1 MKKQQGFLTAILG
14 VFVSF
19 LILNLLLVEVANA
32 ERFYHG
38 DNPNGLNEC
47 IATSG
52 HANIWS
58 VSGFACPK
66 AYDGDVNTGARQNAC
81 ATWLGPSGNSHTT
94 TARLY
99 APSET
104 AVIGGISF
112 WGMCTDRSDTLS
124 ALYVINA
131 GPGGNGHGVSGTGI
145 EEKRFTRTGNWGS
158 PNSIGTQIHVADF
171 IRGLTPSIENG
182 QKVYRRRV
190 FVDRYHSNTPS
201 AGIDISDI
209 IIVIGE
215 KEPENPDLCRA
226 WEPSSYPA
234 SGSNGGTTSIV
245 VKAMNTAGR
254 FPAGMSGDWH
264 HNGPGGLQGPIY
276 AMPTDN
282 IRWHSCYY
290 PGIQA
295 SAKTD
300 VSDINGTTVNGGA
313 DGTWEYEWSKST
325 YVYLPDGREN
335 CRDHHPSVGYKMLY
349 RGWAENIGSEWQNKY
364 LVGSD
369 LGSAAGGDYGPGE
382 YTWRNDFQRD
392 GNRSMGTSRGGDVG
406 RVLTQKGIT
415 GIPIVSSIGSETPSH
430 DIHDWVTHY
439 RPKYDDYT
447 IQQWKLLYGIDL
459 SGVTEPYDVWE
470 VVCTNSFSDDIR
482 SASVHTGPATDDAT
496 VIVPYNFKNSTGV
509 ALDRDV
515 VYSAE
520 EVGVDEVWVDVGT
533 KWNSLTYAT
542 YATVVPEAEVR
553 MFMYVSSSN
562 GGGGMTS
569 GDASCDDISSKQCKY
584 VTEVGGLKDLNAGG
598 SLSGTSD
605 SSSDGT
611 SVGKKL
617 RAMVGKYNAFD
628 ATAGDYIC
636 FITAVNPYTSGADD
650 AHGDSA
656 GDGTWKFGSP
666 DCAVIAKKPTF
677 QVWGDSLYSYKGGVE
692 GNVSKKRYLYRN
704 YFRSKTNLGSFRPKG
719 GSYTITNF
727 TSWVEESLN
736 ISNGATTTVA
746 SGAATGYKVGDKTRA
761 GTTGTICDVSPLT
774 LSNAGCNIN
783 AGVGNSGI
791 LSTMISASLVNS
803 GDKTNRDE
811 LIKYWVGNGTVVKG
825 SCGTRWGGTCK
836 TVESASGETVRY
848 VTGGSM
854 SVSGTIGKRE
864 TYLVQSSGNVTIDSN
879 LVYTNTNYTLVQDIP
894 KVIIYANNINI
905 NCWVERVDAILITK
919 PGGTLNTCYND
930 GGNVNARQR
939 STQLKIFGTVLT
951 DKIVLGRTYGA
962 AAWNGSHNGGRTTD
976 EEPAEIFDYDST
988 IPMWSEYMSGSA
1000 ETDTLQITYQHELAP
1015 RY

>member
-1 MKKQQGFLTAILG
+1 MRKIRVFSILSL
-14 VFVSF
+14 VSTVSF
-19 LILNLLLVEVANA
+19 LVAAFVLGGVAYAGQFYPDGYQRCLASSGGRQNFNSIQYACREAVE
-32 ERFYHG
+32 
-38 DNPNGLNEC
+38 
-47 IATSG
+47 SG
-52 HANIWS
+52 HGN
-58 VSGFACPK
+58 G
-66 AYDGDVNTGARQNAC
+66 QNAC
-81 ATWLGPSGNSHTT
+81 ASWLGTSATDTSQKVYIYITKGMT
-94 TARLY
+94 TAAINVY
-99 APSET
+99 
-104 AVIGGISF
+104 
-112 WGMCTDRSDTLS
+112 GMCTDRPNTSADMYTL
-124 ALYVINA
+124 YD
-131 GPGGNGHGVSGTGI
+131 GGSISGIGN
-145 EEKRFTRTGNWGS
+145 FTRGAPWGNVTSRAGTLDIAKFK
-158 PNSIGTQIHVADF
+158 NGATVFTRGTTTVYYRFIGL
-171 IRGLTPSIENG
+171 IRGHSDAG
-182 QKVYRRRV
+182 SYDW
-190 FVDRYHSNTPS
+190 DRYQIFLIESE
-201 AGIDISDI
+201 A
-209 IIVIGE
+209 
-215 KEPENPDLCRA
+215 EPYNPNLCQA
-226 WEPSSYPA
+226 WMPSSYPA

-245 VKAMNTAGR
+245 VKARNTAGR
-254 FPAGMSGDWH
+254 FGNAMSGAWH
-264 HNGPGGLQGPIY
+264 HDNANPTGEIGPIY
-276 AMPTDN
+276 AMPTDV
-282 IRWHSCYY
+282 IQWHSCYY
-290 PGIQA
+290 PGVQA

-335 CRDHHPSVGYKMLY
+335 CQSHHPSVGYKRLY
-349 RGWAENIGSEWQNKY
+349 MGWMENLGRDWQNKY
-364 LVGSD
+364 QVGSD
-369 LGSAAGGDYGPGE
+369 LGSGAGGDYGPGE
-382 YTWRNDFQRD
+382 YSWRDDFQRD
-392 GNRSMGTSRGGDVG
+392 GNRGMGTTKGSDVG
-406 RVLTQKGIT
+406 RVLTQRGIT

-447 IQQWKLLYGIDL
+447 IAQWKLLYGIDL
-459 SGVTEPYDVWE
+459 SGEMEPYDVWE

-482 SASVHTGPATDDAT
+482 SASVHDGPATDSAT
-496 VIVPYNFKNSTGV
+496 VIVPYNFQNSTGV
-509 ALDRDV
+509 EVAQDV
-515 VYSAE
+515 IYSAE
-520 EVGVDEVWVDVGT
+520 EIEVTKAWVRVGT
-533 KWNSLTYAT
+533 RYNNLTIAD
-542 YATVVPEAEVR
+542 YATVVPRVDVV
-553 MFMYVSSSN
+553 MFAYVSSSSDG
-562 GGGGMTS
+562 GGGGMIS
-569 GDASCDDISSKQCKY
+569 GNASCNNIDAKQCI
-584 VTEVGGLKDLNAGG
+584 EVKRASFTDLNAGG
-598 SLSGTSD
+598 NLSGSTD
-605 SSSDGT
+605 DVPGLPG
-611 SVGKKL
+611 V
-617 RAMVGKYNAFD
+617 YNAFD
-628 ATAGDYIC
+628 ASAGDYMC
-636 FITAVNPYTSGADD
+636 FVTAVNPYTSGPDD

-656 GDGTWKFGSP
+656 GDGMWKFGYP
-666 DCAVIAKKPTF
+666 ACAVIAKKPTF

-692 GNVSKKRYLYRN
+692 GNISKKRYLYHN
-704 YFRSKTNLGSFRPKG
+704 YFRSKTNLGPFKPKG
-719 GSYTITNF
+719 GNYTITNF

-783 AGVGNSGI
+783 NGVGNSGI
-791 LSTMISASLVNS
+791 LSTMISSSLVNS

-894 KVIIYANNINI
+894 KVIIYANNIYI

-930 GGNVNARQR
+930 GGDVNARQR

-962 AAWNGSHNGGRTTD
+962 AAWNGSHNGGKTTD